1 MDDTTLELQSKI
13 AFLERTVETLDEVVI
28 EQGREIEGLTKR
40 LALLEG
46 KLRGLVDAADGEEP
60 DPLSERPPHY

>member
-40 LALLEG
+40 LTLLEG